1 MKQVN
6 MRIVLLIAFLL
17 FCIGL
22 FIKMPKAKAGSV
34 SDLVTQS
41 QNLHA
46 QASLLVSD
54 PQLPQLYPAWQA
66 QFNSLS
72 AAIQAQ
78 LPYSNDGEYQAQ
90 VVGGLNAQNGY
101 GNGSCQGNGFGGF
114 GGYNNGC
121 NMNLQLQTGYY
132 VLPYY
137 QQILYGDQAMLQ
149 QVITN
154 AAQTPNT
161 P

>member
-1 MKQVN
+1 MKQINV
-6 MRIVLLIAFLL
+6 ILALLITCILL
-17 FCIGL
+17 CIGL
-22 FIKMPKAKAGSV
+22 FITIPKAKAGPV

-54 PQLPQLYPAWQA
+54 PQLPQLYPGWQA
-66 QFNSLS
+66 QFNSLM
-72 AAIQAQ
+72 AAINAQ
-78 LPYSNDGEYQAQ
+78 LPYANDGEYQAQ
-90 VVGGLNAQNGY
+90 VVGGLNAQNG
-101 GNGSCQGNGFGGF
+101 GNCYSYGFGGS
-114 GGYNNGC
+114 NSGC

-132 VLPYY
+132 VLLYY
-137 QQILYGDQAMLQ
+137 QQTLYGDQAMLQ

-154 AAQTPNT
+154 AAQTPTT